1 MTVILILLSLIT
13 VYKGNWHYCS
23 FDADVCETVSQKR
36 MGHKS
41 VRALHQ
47 YECVTTTQN
56 QLVANVLQPR
66 PYPTD
71 DPFDLSY
78 TQEDLNLFAQLVMIP
93 LNSEK

>member
-1 MTVILILLSLIT
+1 MKSQLGPGIPSFMDTWCHEFYYPTLNNGLIS
-13 VYKGNWHYCS
+13 
-23 FDADVCETVSQKR
+23 
-36 MGHKS
+36 
-41 VRALHQ
+41 ALHQ

-56 QLVANVLQPR
+56 QLVANVLQPV
-66 PYPTD
+66 PYPTG